1 MTFRKILIAVD
12 SEPIAV
18 RAVDIGA
25 ELANALR
32 AEIALINVVDSAL
45 GYPADTGGVPPGEIL
60 ALAKQDAKKLIS
72 NLRRHLSAE
81 TIVMELVP
89 VGSPATEIV
98 RAANDW
104 SADMIVLGSH
114 GRKGVQRALL
124 GSVAEAV
131 MRQARCPVLVI
142 RASE

>member
-1 MTFRKILIAVD
+1 MAFHKILIAVD

-18 RAVDIGA
+18 RAVDVGA
-25 ELANALR
+25 ELASALR

>member
-32 AEIALINVVDSAL
+32 AEIALINVVESAL

-114 GRKGVQRALL
+114 GRKGVHRALL

>member
-1 MTFRKILIAVD
+1 MAFHKILIAVD

-18 RAVDIGA
+18 RAVDVGA
-25 ELANALR
+25 ELASALR

-45 GYPADTGGVPPGEIL
+45 GYPADTGGVPPGAIL

-81 TIVMELVP
+81 SVVMEFIP
-89 VGSPATEIV
+89 VGSPATEIA

-104 SADMIVLGSH
+104 PADMIVIGSH

-131 MRQARCPVLVI
+131 MRHARCPVLVI

>member
-1 MTFRKILIAVD
+1 MAFHKILIAVD

-18 RAVDIGA
+18 RAVDVGA
-25 ELANALR
+25 ELASALR
-32 AEIALINVVDSAL
+32 AEIALINVVESAL

-131 MRQARCPVLVI
+131 MRHAGCPVLVI

>member
-1 MTFRKILIAVD
+1 MAFHKILIAVD

-18 RAVDIGA
+18 RAVDVGA
-25 ELANALR
+25 ELASALR
-32 AEIALINVVDSAL
+32 AEIALINVVESAL

>member
-1 MTFRKILIAVD
+1 MAFHKILIAVD

-18 RAVDIGA
+18 RAVDVGA
-25 ELANALR
+25 ELASALR
-32 AEIALINVVDSAL
+32 AEIALINVVESAL

-114 GRKGVQRALL
+114 GRKGMQRALL